1 MTLEIVESNSSSTIA
16 KYTNYTGVVPSIGDE
31 ISIRGYDDDNDS
43 SVKERYFWFNEDGL
57 EHISIWV
64 K

>member
-1 MTLEIVESNSSSTIA
+1 MTLEIVDSNSSDTIA
-16 KYTNYTGVVPSIGDE
+16 KYTNYTGVIPSIGDE
-31 ISIRGYDDDNDS
+31 ITVRGYNRDEDS
-43 SVKERYFWFNEDGL
+43 SVKERYFWFDEDGL